1 MIKAFFSVSFY
12 QNMAPRVLLSN
23 LSSPKNGSGFGY
35 ERRAGLMDFGPYV
48 NNHIFVISGNHDE
61 SGPILNNSGV
71 HVELDPELRWGL
83 PFVLD
88 WEWWSGILS

>member
-1 MIKAFFSVSFY
+1 M
-12 QNMAPRVLLSN
+12 
-23 LSSPKNGSGFGY
+23 
-35 ERRAGLMDFGPYV
+35 

-71 HVELDPELRWGL
+71 YVGLDPELRWVL

-88 WEWWSGILS
+88 WGRGGVGFLVEKNLDNSLKR